1 MNSGFVQFCP
11 VNRKYKNRF
20 FETFYKISFKNF
32 GHECCE
38 KSLPPSSNVV
48 SEIRLPLCCCRQK
61 IFLSVKFISESLNR
75 HRRRPAAGAKRNR
88 EMLRICSKL
97 APFRLSLMPYPS
109 TLYAIVSAIKL
120 RAPTEHADILRI
132 EDAFGY
138 VTLTRHAIDLVSA
151 SKCIQNL
158 LDVQGST
165 NRQAPGCVNAA
176 GKLRQKW

>member
-1 MNSGFVQFCP
+1 MLLQA
-11 VNRKYKNRF
+11 KN
-20 FETFYKISFKNF
+20 IP
-32 GHECCE
+32 ECQVYFRIIE
-38 KSLPPSSNVV
+38 PPQT
-48 SEIRLPLCCCRQK
+48 PP
-61 IFLSVKFISESLNR
+61 
-75 HRRRPAAGAKRNR
+75 RRRGKKNR

-158 LDVQGST
+158 LDAQGST
-165 NRQAPGCVNAA
+165 NS
-176 GKLRQKW
+176 L